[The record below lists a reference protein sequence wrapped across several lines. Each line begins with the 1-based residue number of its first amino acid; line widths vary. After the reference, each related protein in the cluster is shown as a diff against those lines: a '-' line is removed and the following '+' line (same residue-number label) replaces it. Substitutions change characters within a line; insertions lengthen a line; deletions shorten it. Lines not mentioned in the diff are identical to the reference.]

1 MIEKRVYM
9 KKESLETVKANEK
22 VFLDFIDYLFP
33 YLDVEIQVKIL
44 EKYKGWLNGE

>member
-1 MIEKRVYM
+1 M

-33 YLDVEIQVKIL
+33 YLDVETQVNVL
-44 EKYKGWLNGE
+44 EKYKEWLDGE